1 MLLHVQRL
9 RTRLVHCDPVNA
21 VTGLSLWVR
30 NVLRVESLIDR
41 LPAGASIVGAEGAGR
56 RNRDEH
62 SFRIG
67 WVEQD
72 RVQPQSTGPGRP
84 RCPRAVATQ
93 SWKLRPVLPAV
104 GRLEDRGIFD
114 PGVHMVGIRQR
125 RLEMPDALEL
135 PWMRCPVVPLMGP
148 RHAVIR
154 ELVPDWCPCLL

>member
-1 MLLHVQRL
+1 
-9 RTRLVHCDPVNA
+9 
-21 VTGLSLWVR
+21 
-30 NVLRVESLIDR
+30 
-41 LPAGASIVGAEGAGR
+41 
-56 RNRDEH
+56 H

-72 RVQPQSTGPGRP
+72 RVQPQSTGPRRP
-84 RCPRAVATQ
+84 RRPRAVATP

-104 GRLEDRGIFD
+104 GRLEHRGIFD

-125 RLEMPDALEL
+125 RLEMADALEL

-154 ELVPDWCPCLL
+154 ELVPDWCPGLAPITRTLNELSEPAAALGRIQPIRTGRRRFQVIDLAAAAVRDVHLPSL